1 MFSGAFILAVC
12 GEQTSVAK
20 WVTSNRLGVVVG
32 PEVGA
37 LANAFASIEDGTI
50 ETDELDSDRAEL
62 KRGLSF
68 ECFIEQLSHNILDRT
83 LVE

>member
-1 MFSGAFILAVC
+1 
-12 GEQTSVAK
+12 
-20 WVTSNRLGVVVG
+20 
-32 PEVGA
+32 
-37 LANAFASIEDGTI
+37 NAFASIEDGTI